1 MKNKNKLI
9 ENSNKLIENSNAI
22 FALGEREPISSLLK
36 KHADLIV
43 TR

>member
-1 MKNKNKLI
+1 MKNKSELK
-9 ENSNKLIENSNAI
+9 SKLIENSNAL

>member
-1 MKNKNKLI
+1 MKNKSELI
-9 ENSNKLIENSNAI
+9 ANSNAI
-22 FALGEREPISSLLK
+22 FALGEKEPISSLLK

>member
-22 FALGEREPISSLLK
+22 FALGKREPISSLLK

>member
-9 ENSNKLIENSNAI
+9 EHSNAI
-22 FALGEREPISSLLK
+22 FALGEGEPLSILLK

>member
-1 MKNKNKLI
+1 MKNK
-9 ENSNKLIENSNAI
+9 NKLIENSNAI
-22 FALGEREPISSLLK
+22 FALGKKEPISSLLK